1 MEKGKTILILSVLLT
16 VTSLAADAFASITE
30 ILPES
35 SHYQGRSYYGLY
47 ANDGILSGRIDF
59 AVYDTA
65 AANQGGWGDR
75 DNPGQGR
82 YVYAYQILA
91 DEYSTVPVEFF
102 GILGIGEGAIA
113 DDDDID
119 SQDDLSGEAIEP
131 TESYFNSSLSKAF
144 YEFEDGLLLA
154 DEHSWFLV
162 ISSNQDW
169 QAGTYTF
176 DKTASD
182 EVPIPEEPIPEPV
195 TIVLFGLG
203 GTLFLIKHRKRA

>member
-1 MEKGKTILILSVLLT
+1 MEKGKTILVLSVLLT
-16 VTSLAADAFASITE
+16 VTSLAGNASASITE
-30 ILPES
+30 LLPES
-35 SHYQGRSYYGLY
+35 SHYQGRSYYGLFGGG
-47 ANDGILSGRIDF
+47 GILSGRIDF
-59 AVYDTA
+59 AVYDTT

-91 DEYSTVPVEFF
+91 DEDSTVPVEFF

-113 DDDDID
+113 DDDDIG

-131 TESYFNSSLSKAF
+131 TQAYFNASLSKAF
-144 YEFEDGLLLA
+144 YEFEDGLLVA

-169 QAGTYTF
+169 VPGTYTF

-182 EVPIPEEPIPEPV
+182 EIPTPESIPEPV

>member
-1 MEKGKTILILSVLLT
+1 MEKGKTILVLSVLLV
-16 VTSLAADAFASITE
+16 VTSLAGNVAASITE

-47 ANDGILSGRIDF
+47 ANGGILSGKIDF

-65 AANQGGWGDR
+65 AANQSGWGDR
-75 DNPGQGR
+75 DNPGLGR

-91 DEYSTVPVEFF
+91 DEDSTVPVEFF

-113 DDDDID
+113 EADDIG
-119 SQDDLSGEAIEP
+119 SQDDLSGEAIEA
-131 TESYFNSSLSKAF
+131 TQSYFNPSFSKAF
-144 YEFEDGLLLA
+144 YEFENGLLIA

-169 QAGTYTF
+169 MPGTYTF

-182 EVPIPEEPIPEPV
+182 EISVPESEVPEPA
-195 TIVLFGLG
+195 TIVLLGLG
-203 GTLFLIKHRKRA
+203 STLFLIKHRKRT

>member
-1 MEKGKTILILSVLLT
+1 MEKGKTTLVLTILLVIAP
-16 VTSLAADAFASITE
+16 LAADASASIVE
-30 ILPES
+30 FLPES

-47 ANDGILSGRIDF
+47 ASSGILSGRIDF
-59 AVYDTA
+59 AVYDTT

-75 DNPGQGR
+75 DNPGLGR
-82 YVYAYQILA
+82 YIYAYQILA
-91 DEYSTVPVEFF
+91 DEDSTVPVEFF

-113 DDDDID
+113 DDDDIG

-131 TESYFNSSLSKAF
+131 TQAYFNPSLSKAF
-144 YEFEDGLLLA
+144 YEFEGGLLIA

-169 QAGTYTF
+169 VPGTYTF

-182 EVPIPEEPIPEPV
+182 EVPIPEETIPEPV
-195 TIVLFGLG
+195 TIVLFGFG
-203 GTLFLIKHRKRA
+203 GTLFLVKYRKRA